1 MSLTS
6 CAPSA
11 GWILGTGTGAPG
23 ASPRYPPGP
32 VSYANAERK
41 RMPRGELKQTI
52 PKHGST
58 YKVIHHKDR
67 EQPYT
72 LWKSGKVV
80 YFAATEAE
88 VERFIR
94 NH

>member
-1 MSLTS
+1 
-6 CAPSA
+6 
-11 GWILGTGTGAPG
+11 
-23 ASPRYPPGP
+23 
-32 VSYANAERK
+32 
-41 RMPRGELKQTI
+41 MPRGELKQTI

-58 YKVIHHKDR
+58 YKVVHHKNR